1 MKRYYYLIISLLFV
15 VCFFCFYEEGILA
28 HVLYYQEQH
37 HLFLFSKTYSLHQ
50 IQTEGFS
57 AYIAT
62 FFIQFFYY
70 PIIGSSVMAFLL
82 VSVSLLT
89 QVILQRLT
97 RREDILQLSLIPSI
111 YFLICFTSV
120 EYPVSTLVE
129 WLLGLLLIA
138 GIVSFPL
145 PIWKIFSWLPNTNHL
160 HIKYKYLIS
169 TIAVLLYAGGGFYF
183 FVRTYNNGERIMV
196 LSEKLVKEKEWDR
209 VLNLTKSYQ
218 QPRGGGNQLIAYFY
232 HLALYHNGRLAYD
245 LFETPQ
251 VLGVKSLYFPWQS
264 NSRESEYGHYLYEDL
279 GSINEAHRWEFEA
292 MVVWGETAPHLCNLI
307 RYNIVNDRPLVAQ
320 RFINVLKQ
328 SLFYRD
334 QALAFEQMIREA
346 KVPGLT
352 PIPVDETKPSRF
364 ANVFNIGPDLQYICE
379 RSPENRMAFEYLM
392 SDLLLSNQL
401 VRFAENLPRIRA
413 FSYAQMPR
421 IYEEAL
427 YIYKIGVNPETY
439 QKVGI
444 NIGIETERRFERYYT
459 LYKQENRSALKAEF
473 GNTYWYYLHF
483 ISPYGSK
490 IIQ

>member
-1 MKRYYYLIISLLFV
+1 MKRFYILLASLLFF
-15 VCFFCFYEEGILA
+15 VCFFCFYGEGPLA

-37 HLFLFSKTYSLHQ
+37 HLFLFSKAYGLHQ
-50 IQTEGFS
+50 IQTNGII
-57 AYIAT
+57 AYIAD
-62 FFIQFFYY
+62 FLIQFFYY
-70 PIIGSSVMAFLL
+70 PVIGSSLMALLL
-82 VSVSLLT
+82 VSMSLLT
-89 QVILQRLT
+89 RIILQRIT
-97 RREDILQLSLIPSI
+97 GKEDVLQLSLIPSI

-120 EYPVSTLVE
+120 EYPVATLVKC
-129 WLLGLLLIA
+129 LLALLFFTL
-138 GIVSFPL
+138 IVSFSIPF
-145 PIWKIFSWLPNTNHL
+145 WKFFTWLPNANHL

-169 TIAVLLYAGGGFYF
+169 TIAVILYAGGGFYF
-183 FVRTYNNGERIMV
+183 FLKSYNNGERIMV
-196 LSEKLVKEKEWDR
+196 LSEKFVKEKDWNK
-209 VLNLTKSYQ
+209 VLSLTQRYQ
-218 QPRGGGNQLIAYFY
+218 QHRLGNQLIAYFH

-251 VLGVKSLYFPWQS
+251 MLGVKSLYFPWES
-264 NSRESEYGHYLYEDL
+264 NSRESEYGHYFYEEL

-307 RYNIVNDRPLVAQ
+307 RYNIVNHRPLVAQ

-334 QALAFEQMIREA
+334 QALAFEQMIPEA

-352 PIPVDETKPSRF
+352 PIPVDETKPARF

-379 RSPENRMAFEYLM
+379 RSPRNRMAFEYLM

-413 FSYAQMPR
+413 FSYAEMPR

-427 YIYKIGVNPETY
+427 YIYKIGVAPETFR
-439 QKVGI
+439 KVGLDV
-444 NIGIETERRFERYYT
+444 GTDTQHRFERYYT
-459 LYKQENRSALKAEF
+459 LYKQGNRAALEREF